1 MIKKSS
7 TGSGPKVDLRKGTGC
22 GMQTKS
28 AFGEDRAS
36 SSSKKVYAPA
46 GTARVLPDDLTIT
59 IGLLIKNSYESEI
72 AELEAELQELREASI
87 PDVQTA
93 LWEELDTAEEAETP
107 FKVTK
112 ALLAEKED
120 WLTLEMLFDDWM
132 LAQLGPRMK
141 EAVIYEHL
149 VKELADNPRDFMEE
163 FFRSGGEQEEAQAA
177 AQEARHA
184 ADRQATENRI
194 LLDAMAALR
203 QEASDARR
211 KGDTAGRSLQD
222 AEDAQRLLQ
231 AQGKKLQ
238 AQLEIALSES
248 RLQKSLN
255 QQLMNRKQEM
265 EWQLLTALSKSPP
278 ASTFSNDAAAAAQE
292 ESMPARLL
300 HDNVEDRQT
309 HGMIRHDGK

>member
-1 MIKKSS
+1 MTCNSRRPLHPATLEYSPGTKVAVYVTFLTPDLLERMDATEGAYFLCELFNINLRLGISLQDFGLGKQAPESLKFIFQYNHQHGTPHFPILLDGQAAATSPIAIQEIPAADRRETEHSTPSTRLMIKKSS

-163 FFRSGGEQEEAQAA
+163 FFRYYPSDTEDEE
-177 AQEARHA
+177 
-184 ADRQATENRI
+184 D
-194 LLDAMAALR
+194 D
-203 QEASDARR
+203 
-211 KGDTAGRSLQD
+211 
-222 AEDAQRLLQ
+222 
-231 AQGKKLQ
+231 
-238 AQLEIALSES
+238 
-248 RLQKSLN
+248 
-255 QQLMNRKQEM
+255 
-265 EWQLLTALSKSPP
+265 
-278 ASTFSNDAAAAAQE
+278 F
-292 ESMPARLL
+292 
-300 HDNVEDRQT
+300 
-309 HGMIRHDGK
+309 